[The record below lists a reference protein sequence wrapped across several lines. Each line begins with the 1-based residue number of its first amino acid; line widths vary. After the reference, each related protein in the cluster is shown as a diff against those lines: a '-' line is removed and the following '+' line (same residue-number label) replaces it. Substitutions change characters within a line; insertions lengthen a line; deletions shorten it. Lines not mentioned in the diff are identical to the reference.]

1 MSGYGGRWGR
11 RPYTVDSMRFDIV
24 TIFPEF
30 FASPFRYGVTARAL
44 RSGLASAQ
52 THDLRNWT
60 QDRHRT
66 VDDRPF
72 GGSEGMVMKPEP
84 IFACVESLGVE
95 EKGERDAAKVC
106 VALLSAGG
114 KRFTQAAA
122 RRLAGMQ
129 RVVLICGRYEG
140 VDERVSEL
148 LCDEELSVGDYVLSG
163 GELGAAVIVDAV
175 TRLLPGVLGHAD
187 SSKYESFGENE
198 EESGKTQDGVPRATH
213 GAGGLLDYPQYT
225 RPAEF
230 RGARVPAVL
239 MGGDHVQVRRWRRQ
253 AALRKTLQNRPD
265 LLAESHLSAE
275 DRRYLERHGQE
286 PSGG

>member
-1 MSGYGGRWGR
+1 
-11 RPYTVDSMRFDIV
+11 MRFDIV

-30 FASPFRYGVTARAL
+30 FRGPFDFGVTARAL
-44 RSGLASAQ
+44 RTGLASAH
-52 THDLRNWT
+52 THDLRHWA

-84 IFACVESLGVE
+84 IFACVESLGV
-95 EKGERDAAKVC
+95 AAKAQRDPAQET
-106 VALLSAGG
+106 VALLSAQGR
-114 KRFTQAAA
+114 RFTQVIA
-122 RRLAGMQ
+122 RRLASTE

-187 SSKYESFGENE
+187 SARYESFGERDDGTGRTT
-198 EESGKTQDGVPRATH
+198 SDGVPRATH

-230 RGARVPAVL
+230 RGAKVPAVL
-239 MGGDHVQVRRWRRQ
+239 TGGDHVQVRRWRRE
-253 AALRKTLQNRPD
+253 AALRKTLRNRPD
-265 LLAESHLSAE
+265 LLDTNHLSEE
-275 DRRYLERHGQE
+275 DLRWLERNSDERQQRT
-286 PSGG
+286 